1 MERIKKLASQLGKK
15 IPSPGKYMPHF
26 ATDMLKKKRA
36 KPMSPKS
43 AQNAG

>member
-26 ATDMLKKKRA
+26 ATDMLKKKRSKMA
-36 KPMSPKS
+36 DSKKVS
-43 AQNAG
+43 NG